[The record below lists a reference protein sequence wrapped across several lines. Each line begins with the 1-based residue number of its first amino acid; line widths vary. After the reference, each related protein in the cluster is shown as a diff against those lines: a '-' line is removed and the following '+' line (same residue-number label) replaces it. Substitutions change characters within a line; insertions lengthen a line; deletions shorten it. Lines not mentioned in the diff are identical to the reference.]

1 MPDPRVQ
8 KLAKVLVHY
17 SLGLKPGQRLY
28 VISTPLGAPL
38 AREVLHESLQSGL
51 LTDVYLRLEEDT
63 ELRLRNANEEQ
74 LTDISPLRRLPI
86 ETYDGLLHILAP
98 ANTRA
103 LAGIDPQRNA
113 IFGKAAGELTRII
126 TDRSARGEMRWTLTL
141 FPTQSAAQDAE
152 MSLAEYEDFVYTAG
166 MLDRED
172 PVSLWR
178 AEAERQRKLI
188 AWFAGKKS
196 VHMSGPD
203 VDLRLSIEGRTF
215 IECAGREN
223 FPDGEIFACPVEDS
237 AEGWVRFAYPAVFSG
252 NEVTDVEM
260 RFEKGKAVAEKASKG
275 QKFLTAMLNM
285 DEGSRRLGE
294 WGIGTNYDIQRF
306 TREMLFD
313 EKIGGTIHLALGDG
327 MPEAGGLNKS
337 SLHWDMLCDMR
348 QGEIIVDGEAVYRN
362 GRFILDL

>member
-8 KLAKVLVHY
+8 KLAQVLVHY

-38 AREVLHESLQSGL
+38 VREVVRESLQAGL
-51 LTDVYLRLEEDT
+51 LTDVHLRLEDDI
-63 ELRLRNANEEQ
+63 ELRLRHASEAQ
-74 LTDISPLRRLPI
+74 LKDISPLRRLPI
-86 ETYDGLLHILAP
+86 ETYDGLLHIMAP
-98 ANTRA
+98 VNTRS
-103 LAGIDPQRNA
+103 LTGIDPQRNA
-113 IFGKAAGELTRII
+113 IFGKAAGELSRII
-126 TDRSARGEMRWTLTL
+126 TDRFARGEMRWTVTL

-152 MSLAEYEDFVYTAG
+152 MSLAEYEDFVFTAG

-172 PVSLWR
+172 PVSLWQ

-188 AWFAGKKS
+188 GWFAGKKH
-196 VHMSGPD
+196 VQLHGPD

-215 IECAGREN
+215 VECAGREN
-223 FPDGEIFACPVEDS
+223 FPDGEIFTSPLEDS
-237 AEGWVRFAYPAVFSG
+237 AEGWARFAYPAIFSG
-252 NEVTDVEM
+252 NEVTDVEIH
-260 RFEKGKAVAEKASKG
+260 FEAGKAVAEKASKG
-275 QKFLTAMLNM
+275 QEVLTSMLNM

-327 MPEAGGLNKS
+327 IPEAGGLNKS
-337 SLHWDMLCDMR
+337 ALHWDMLCDMR
-348 QGEIIVDGEAVYRN
+348 QGEIIVDGEAAYRN

>member
-8 KLAKVLVHY
+8 NLAKVLVHY
-17 SLGLKPGQRLY
+17 SLDLTPGQRLY
-28 VISTPLGAPL
+28 IISTPLGAPL
-38 AREVLHESLQSGL
+38 VREVLRESLQAGI
-51 LTDVYLRLEEDT
+51 LTDVHLRLEDDI
-63 ELRLRNANEEQ
+63 ELRLRHATEDQ
-74 LTDISPLRRLPI
+74 LKDISPLRRLPV
-86 ETYDGLLHILAP
+86 ETYDGLLHIMAP
-98 ANTRA
+98 ENTRS
-103 LAGIDPQRNA
+103 LTGIDPQRNA

-126 TDRSARGEMRWTLTL
+126 TDRFARGEMRWAVTQY
-141 FPTQSAAQDAE
+141 PTQSAAQDAE
-152 MSLAEYEDFVYTAG
+152 MSLAEYEDFVYRAG

-172 PVSLWR
+172 PVRLWR

-203 VDLRLSIEGRTF
+203 VDLRLSIEERTF

-223 FPDGEIFACPVEDS
+223 FPDGEIFACPIEDS

-275 QKFLTAMLNM
+275 QEFLTAMLNM
-285 DEGSRRLGE
+285 DEGSRHLGE
-294 WGIGTNYDIQRF
+294 WGIGTNYDILRF

-348 QGEIIVDGEAVYRN
+348 QGEIIVDGEVVYRN